1 MRTLLPRRIA
11 ILGATGSIGRSTIE
25 VVRAAPDAY
34 AIEGLSACS
43 RWEDLAALIAECK
56 PAVAVIAQQEHE
68 AALRAC
74 VNGGTEVLSGAPALC
89 EMVSRPGVDFVVSAI
104 VGSAGLRATHTAIR
118 AGRTIGLANKE
129 ALVAAGSVMMPEA
142 RSRGVT
148 ILPIDSEHSAIFQA
162 MHAGRREEV
171 ECVYLTASGG
181 PFRTWSRQQIESATL
196 EDALSHPTWEMGPKI
211 TIDSATMMN
220 KALEIIEAAWLFDL
234 DPDEIKVLV
243 HPESIVHSLVE
254 FCDGSLIAQLGSPDM
269 RTPIQYALS
278 HPNRHAG
285 PARRL
290 DVASLRC
297 LNFEPPDFERFPA
310 LRLGYD
316 VARRRGTAGAAL
328 SAANEEAVEAF
339 RNGRL
344 RFCQIVPMVEDVLKR
359 HPFIAE
365 PTLDEII
372 RTEEWA
378 RREVCECLNSS
389 ATR

>member
-1 MRTLLPRRIA
+1 MPRRIV

-25 VVRAAPDAY
+25 VVEAAPDDYEIA
-34 AIEGLSACS
+34 GLAAGS
-43 RWEDLAALIAECK
+43 RWEDLAELVTRCK
-56 PAVAVIAQQEHE
+56 PGVAVIAAEEHE
-68 AALRAC
+68 AALRAR
-74 VNGGTEVLSGAPALC
+74 VNGSTEVLSGAAALC

-129 ALVAAGSVMMPEA
+129 ALVAAGSVIMPEA
-142 RSRGVT
+142 RERGVT

-162 MHAGRREEV
+162 MQSGRRDEV
-171 ECVYLTASGG
+171 TCVYLTASGG
-181 PFRTWSRQQIESATL
+181 PFRTWSRERIESCTL
-196 EDALSHPTWEMGPKI
+196 EDALAHPTWAMGPKI

-234 DPDEIKVLV
+234 DPSEIKVLV

-278 HPNRHAG
+278 HPRRHAG

-290 DVASLRC
+290 DVAAMRR

-310 LRLGYD
+310 LQLGYD
-316 VARRRGTAGAAL
+316 VATRRGTSGAAL
-328 SAANEEAVEAF
+328 SAANEEAVDAF
-339 RNGRL
+339 RGGRL
-344 RFCQIVPMVEDVLKR
+344 RFCEIVPVVEDVLRR
-359 HPFIAE
+359 HPFVAE

-372 RTEEWA
+372 RTEDWA
-378 RREVCECLNSS
+378 RREVRECLNSS
-389 ATR
+389 AAR